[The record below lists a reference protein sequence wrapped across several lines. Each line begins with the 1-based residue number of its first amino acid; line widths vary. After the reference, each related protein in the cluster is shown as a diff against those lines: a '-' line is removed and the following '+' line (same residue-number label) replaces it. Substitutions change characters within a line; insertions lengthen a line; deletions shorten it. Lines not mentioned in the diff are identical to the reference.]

1 MKKIL
6 RLALCC
12 AMLLGATSLKAQQ
25 PKFGYINIQEVVTLM
40 PEMAEAEANFNKLV
54 EEYSTQMEDMQVEF
68 NNKYEE
74 FSKNASTYTDAV
86 RQAKES
92 DLQALRMRIE
102 QFSQTAQ
109 QDLAQK
115 EQTLLAPIYE
125 KAANAVEKIG
135 RDNGFTAIFNNAAQ
149 PMVYYDANAMIDVLP
164 LVKKELGITDAP
176 AQ

>member
-6 RLALCC
+6 RLTLCC

-40 PEMAEAEANFNKLV
+40 PEMAEAEAKFNKLV
-54 EEYSTQMEDMQVEF
+54 EEYSTMMENMQVEF

-74 FSKNASTYTDAV
+74 FSKNAATYTDAV
-86 RQAKES
+86 RQMKES
-92 DLQALRMRIE
+92 ELQELRMRIE

-109 QDLAQK
+109 QDLSQN

-125 KAANAVEKIG
+125 KATNAVEKVG

-149 PMVYYDANAMIDVLP
+149 PMVYYDKNVMVDVMP